1 MNLSKIYETL
11 GLKKPLIENDLQITA
26 MNSLQNAT
34 HGELSY
40 CDSDK
45 NIKFLDTCEASAI
58 LVRENDAKRVK
69 NHAIITQNPHLDFAI
84 LSQYFAKPLF
94 YETHPAQISPSAKIM
109 PNVHIGSNVFIDDN
123 TVIMPG
129 VYIGDNVRIG
139 RDCILHP
146 NVVIYND
153 CLIDDCCIL
162 NANCVIGS
170 DGFGFASDKNGK
182 HYKIYHNGRVVLGK
196 HVEIGA
202 CTTIDRGV
210 FDDTIIG
217 DFSKVDNLVQIA
229 HNCELGF
236 GSVLVAQVG
245 LAGSTKLGRNVV
257 MGGQSGTT
265 GHLKIGDFAQIAAR
279 GGVSKDLPGGKKYAG
294 SHPILELNQWL
305 KLQAK
310 IQKFF
315 SKKS

>member
-1 MNLSKIYETL
+1 MKISKIYEIL
-11 GLKKPLIENDLQITA
+11 GLKKPAIENDLQIA
-26 MNSLQNAT
+26 AINSLQKAT

-45 NIKFLDTCEASAI
+45 NAKFLDTCKASAI

-69 NHAIITQNPHLDFAI
+69 THAIITQNPHLDFAI
-84 LSQYFAKPLF
+84 LSQYFSRPLF
-94 YETHPAQISPSAKIM
+94 YEKHPAQISPNVKIM
-109 PNVHIGSNVFIDDN
+109 QNVYIGSNAFIGDN
-123 TVIMPG
+123 TIIMPG

-153 CLIDDCCIL
+153 CIIGDSCIL

-182 HYKIYHNGRVVLGK
+182 HYKIYHNGRAVLGN

-210 FDDTIIG
+210 FDDTIIA

-236 GSVLVAQVG
+236 GTILVSQVG
-245 LAGSTKLGRNVV
+245 LSGSTKLGRNVV
-257 MGGQSGTT
+257 MGGQSGTA

-279 GGVSKDLPGGKKYAG
+279 GGVTKDLEGGKKYAG
-294 SHPILELNQWL
+294 AHPMLELNKWL

-310 IQKFF
+310 IQNFF
-315 SKKS
+315 SKKN